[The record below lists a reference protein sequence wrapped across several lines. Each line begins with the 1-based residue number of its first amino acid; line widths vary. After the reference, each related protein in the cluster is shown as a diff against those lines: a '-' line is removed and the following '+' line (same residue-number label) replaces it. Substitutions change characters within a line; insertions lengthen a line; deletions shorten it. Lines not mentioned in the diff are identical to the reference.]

1 MTRDDILHGIQ
12 QAIADEDAPR
22 RWHFMQ
28 LLREWM
34 EANEKP
40 PNLYQAMAELTDRSY
55 GAVAGDLYR
64 ARQNGRGTEG
74 GATVAPSATHE
85 PPLSHERE
93 FVSTDDRRRVL
104 RRYLHTTYDAEPYF
118 YREPMPTR
126 VVVAAGDFHSKPDP
140 RIVAEMVHTNADIYV
155 LGGDLL
161 DNSFASRHG
170 ITTRRDLTRN
180 RAAEARDEL
189 AEMRA
194 LLETLLEETRGE
206 LRVMTGNHDVW
217 PAKTAAEVLPEWL
230 LAFYRDPLEVL
241 LHGLGPRVTEVSQ
254 QWQYR
259 FPDGSIDDQVPG
271 SEYAYVL
278 GDILF
283 SHMNFTSTKTQRA
296 VWRLWR
302 DWFKDWRDVLGLESI
317 RVICHFHV
325 HSRTLISAGNGYVTL
340 IEPGMAG
347 LPRAE
352 SYKFGYQAKWRPS
365 VQGFLRC
372 IQYQDGHEWKTD
384 IGSIELVAPRVVR
397 RPGRK
402 IA

>member
-1 MTRDDILHGIQ
+1 MTRDEAARYVYEQHSAGGVTYAGLL
-12 QAIADEDAPR
+12 DELAGVVDDAPPAPTR
-22 RWHFMQ
+22 GWIAR
-28 LLREWM
+28 L
-34 EANEKP
+34 KKV
-40 PNLYQAMAELTDRSY
+40 
-55 GAVAGDLYR
+55 GAAL
-64 ARQNGRGTEG
+64 AGTEG
-74 GATVAPSATHE
+74 GDTVAPSATHE
-85 PPLSHERE
+85 PPLSPTPD
-93 FVSTDDRRRVL
+93 FLSTDNRRQAL

-118 YREPMPTR
+118 YRAPQPTR

-140 RIVAEMVHTNADIYV
+140 RIVAEMVRTNADIYV

-161 DNSFASRHG
+161 DNQFASRHG
-170 ITTRRDLTRN
+170 TTSRRDLTRN

-241 LHGLGPRVTEVSQ
+241 LHDLGPRVIEARQ
-254 QWQYR
+254 QWRYH
-259 FPDGSIDDQVPG
+259 FPDGSTDDGVPE
-271 SEYAYVL
+271 SEYAYTL

-296 VWRLWR
+296 VWKLWR
-302 DWFKDWRDVLGLESI
+302 DWFLHWRDVLGLDAI

-325 HSRTLISAGNGYVTL
+325 HSRTLISAGSGYVTL

-347 LPRAE
+347 KPSAE

-365 VQGFLRC
+365 VQGFMRC
-372 IQYQDGHEWKTD
+372 VQYQDGHEWKTD
-384 IGSIELVAPRVVR
+384 IGSIELVAPRVVQHMGR
-397 RPGRK
+397 RT
-402 IA
+402 A